1 MNHIYYFYGEES
13 RSHDFLFYVLNRY
26 YGIAASEKDLKK
38 SPCGKLYLEGSAI
51 HFNLSHSKDVV
62 ALAVGNSP
70 VGLDVEKM
78 RDKNFSKV
86 ANVYF
91 GNSATDAESFFTLW
105 TKAESFVKYRAGT
118 LLTDLKKIR
127 IEGEK
132 LFYDGAPAD
141 APTATLK
148 MKDFILSVTSQ
159 EEIADVIEV
168 KDFI

>member
-1 MNHIYYFYGEES
+1 MPGLRLYYTNFLYLIDFSQKQSYNRIMNHIYYFYGEES

-70 VGLDVEKM
+70 VGLDVEKL

-91 GNSATDAESFFTLW
+91 GNSATDAESFFALW
-105 TKAESFVKYRAGT
+105 TKAESFVKYRAGA
-118 LLTDLKKIR
+118 LLTDLKKSGSKAKSSSTTETPQTR
-127 IEGEK
+127 R
-132 LFYDGAPAD
+132 PRR
-141 APTATLK
+141 
-148 MKDFILSVTSQ
+148 
-159 EEIADVIEV
+159 
-168 KDFI
+168 